1 VPVTHQASA
10 GRGLA
15 AGPRHWL
22 GLAGDLPRARW
33 LAGLL
38 LVAAALPLLTAVLT
52 RMRSVLSLGSTLLLY
67 LLMVVIVA
75 VIGGTA
81 PAFAAAVASSLLVN
95 WFFVQ
100 PLHTWRI
107 SGVNDVISL
116 VVFLVVAMTV
126 SVLVDLAVRYRAVA
140 TRNRLESA
148 LRRVA
153 TLVAHGAEPQAVFDA
168 VCEETGRLMGAT
180 TVNLAHFTPDNM
192 NQTIAGWSAHNVHVP
207 TGTRLPLDG
216 ENINF
221 VVQRTGQ
228 PGRFD
233 SYEAAAGPLAA
244 RLRELGIKNEVGAPV
259 LVDGRVWGALI
270 AGKDTLKPL
279 PPGAETRLAR
289 FAELIATAVSN
300 ATTHAE
306 LVASRARIV
315 TAAYEGRRRLA
326 RDLHDGAQQR
336 LVSAVMSLQLAD
348 QRVDRD
354 PAAARHLLR
363 EALGHARDG
372 LGELRELAAGVHP
385 SILTNRGLHAAVEA
399 LAQRSG
405 VPVDMRVPDER
416 YPPQVEAAA
425 YFVIAEALTNVAKHA
440 QASCASVSVDGHDG
454 SLTIDVRDDGSGG
467 ADLRGSGLRGLKDRV
482 EALGGGLRLD
492 SPPGRGTHLHATV
505 SLSSSY

>member
-1 VPVTHQASA
+1 VAVTRQATGRRDRTA
-10 GRGLA
+10 GLRRL
-15 AGPRHWL
+15 L
-22 GLAGDLPRARW
+22 GLDGGLSRARW

-38 LVAAALPLLTAVLT
+38 CVVAGLPLLTAVLT
-52 RMRSVLSLGSTLLLY
+52 RMSGVVSLGSILLIY

-75 VIGGTA
+75 VVGGVV
-81 PAFAAAVASSLLVN
+81 PAIAAVIGSVLLVD
-95 WFFVQ
+95 WFFV
-100 PLHTWRI
+100 PPPHALRI
-107 SGVNDVISL
+107 GAVADVISL
-116 VVFLVVAMTV
+116 VVYVVVAVTV
-126 SVLVDLAVRYRAVA
+126 SVLVDLVIGYRAVA
-140 TRNRLESA
+140 THNRLESA

-207 TGTRLPLDG
+207 TGTRMPLDG
-216 ENINF
+216 ETINSL
-221 VVQRTGQ
+221 VQRTGH

-233 SYEAAAGPLAA
+233 SYEGAAGPLAA

-259 LVDGRVWGALI
+259 IVDGRVWGALI
-270 AGKDTLKPL
+270 AGKDASKPL

-300 ATTHAE
+300 AATHAE

-348 QRVDRD
+348 QRFDRD

>member
-1 VPVTHQASA
+1 L
-10 GRGLA
+10 RRL
-15 AGPRHWL
+15 L
-22 GLAGDLPRARW
+22 GLAGGLSRARW

-38 LVAAALPLLTAVLT
+38 CVVAGLPLLTAVLT
-52 RMRSVLSLGSTLLLY
+52 RMSAVVPLGSILLIY

-75 VIGGTA
+75 VVGGTV
-81 PAFAAAVASSLLVN
+81 PAIAAMIGSVLLVD
-95 WFFVQ
+95 WFFV
-100 PLHTWRI
+100 PPPHALRI
-107 SGVNDVISL
+107 GAAADVISL
-116 VVFLVVAMTV
+116 VVYVVVTVTV
-126 SVLVDLAVRYRAVA
+126 SVLVDLAIGYRAVA
-140 TRNRLESA
+140 THSRLESA

-207 TGTRLPLDG
+207 TGTRMPLDG
-216 ENINF
+216 ETINS

-233 SYEAAAGPLAA
+233 SYEGAAGPLAA

-259 LVDGRVWGALI
+259 IVDGRVWGALI
-270 AGKDTLKPL
+270 AGKDTFKPL

-348 QRVDRD
+348 QRFDRD
-354 PAAARHLLR
+354 PAAARDLLR

-405 VPVDMRVPDER
+405 VPVDVRVPDER

-440 QASCASVSVDGHDG
+440 QASCASVSVDRRDG
-454 SLTIDVRDDGSGG
+454 SLTLDVRDDGSGG